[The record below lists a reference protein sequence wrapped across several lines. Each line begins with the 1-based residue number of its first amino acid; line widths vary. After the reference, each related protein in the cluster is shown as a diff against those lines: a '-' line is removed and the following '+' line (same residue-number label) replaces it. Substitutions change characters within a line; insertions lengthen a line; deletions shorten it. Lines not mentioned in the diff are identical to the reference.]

1 MVFMATSSDRIRTS
15 GRYRAMT
22 FGVAHE
28 TAAVD
33 VRVSFS
39 TMVKV
44 ALFLLLV
51 MITIKVVPLI
61 VIMYVAAMVAVVMA
75 AAADW
80 LEKRGVR
87 RGIGLTLVA
96 GFIFLSVLLFL
107 FVVVPLMFNEIR
119 ALIHNAP
126 AIAARLQR
134 QIPAAAAYIKS
145 ITAQATSAPQPGK
158 QSEWL
163 ARGALA
169 GWYAIEAIAAIF
181 MTLVMAVY
189 FVVEGKIAFA
199 WLVSFASEE
208 KRKKLVLT
216 AEEIQPVLLAYMR
229 GQLITSSL
237 AAAVALTTAL
247 VMHIPGAIPL
257 AVLAFVGDFIPV
269 LGFIAAIVPA
279 LALALLVSP
288 LAVVVVIAAYALYH
302 LVENY
307 YVVPRVYGRAMRLST
322 LAVLLTV
329 AFGGMVF
336 GPAGAVLILPIAA
349 AYPAIERIWLRRHLA
364 ADTVGKHEAMGGDD
378 AERAERVADDVLDV
392 DERASE
398 RKK

>member
-1 MVFMATSSDRIRTS
+1 MAP
-15 GRYRAMT
+15 
-22 FGVAHE
+22 E
-28 TAAVD
+28 PAAVD
-33 VRVSFS
+33 LRIPFT

-44 ALFLLLV
+44 ALFLLLI
-51 MITIKVVPLI
+51 MILMKVVPLI
-61 VIMYVAAMVAVVMA
+61 AIMYIAAMLAVVMA

-80 LEKRGVR
+80 LEKHRVR
-87 RGIGLTLVA
+87 RGIGLTLIA
-96 GFIFLSVLLFL
+96 AAIFACVLLFL
-107 FVVVPLMFNEIR
+107 FVVVPMMFTQ
-119 ALIHNAP
+119 LKDLVQHAP
-126 AIAARLQR
+126 QIAARLER
-134 QIPAAAAYIKS
+134 QIPSAAPYIKS
-145 ITAQATSAPQPGK
+145 ISAQATSPPQPGR

-163 ARGALA
+163 ARGAVA
-169 GWYAIEAIAAIF
+169 GWYAVEAIAAIF

-189 FVVEGKIAFA
+189 FVVEGKIAMA

-216 AEEIQPVLLAYMR
+216 AEEIEPVLLAYMR

-247 VMHIPGAIPL
+247 VMHIPAAIPL

-269 LGFIAAIVPA
+269 LGFLMAIVPA

-288 LAVVVVIAAYALYH
+288 LAVFVVIAAYALYH

-322 LAVLLTV
+322 LAVLLTI

-336 GPAGAVLILPIAA
+336 GPAGAVLILPLAA
-349 AYPAIERIWLRRHLA
+349 AYPPIERIWLRRHLA
-364 ADTVGKHEAMGGDD
+364 PDTIPKHDAMEGDD
-378 AERAERVADDVLDV
+378 AERAERVADDVLNV
-392 DERASE
+392 DERATE
-398 RKK
+398 RKKK